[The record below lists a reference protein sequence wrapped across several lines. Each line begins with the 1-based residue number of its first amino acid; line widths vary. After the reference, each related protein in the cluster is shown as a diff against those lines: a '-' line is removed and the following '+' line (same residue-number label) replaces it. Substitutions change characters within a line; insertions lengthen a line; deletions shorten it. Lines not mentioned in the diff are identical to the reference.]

1 MDNKQYKEALNL
13 FDKQSK
19 SPRDVIIYMGIKACI
34 HLKEYQRIIEI
45 EQKLSPAALN
55 NPYIQTI
62 LIQFYMQNHDI
73 KNAYRLFS
81 IINNKSNH
89 MYATMFKGLISNKM
103 PEKVLDLYEKM
114 NIKANP
120 ATLTT
125 LFSACSKVENDRA
138 RNIGKGS
145 LYKMPNNYYNNN
157 ILLTSAINMLM
168 KFNDIQ
174 NAENLFKMIKN
185 KDIITYGSMMKGY
198 SENKEYDKVLD
209 LFEQMSLK
217 PDRVIAVLVF
227 NASAQLMNDRAK
239 QIGRQLLYQMP
250 KHFHSDTV
258 VLTSVI
264 DMLMKFNDVTTAE
277 HYFKMIKKKDIV
289 TYSVLMNGYNINH
302 EPLKCLQLLDEIKQ
316 HNLIP
321 DEVVWIILI
330 GACAQLSMLSKC
342 QLIFDQIPSHLFNKK
357 YIQNSLI
364 HMWGKAGSVENAQKI
379 FQLVDNPNAITYSAM
394 INAYGLNR
402 MGLEAIELYR
412 NIPCH
417 LRDEVTYICV
427 LNACS
432 HSALL
437 DDAYSIFNE
446 IPQKNEQIITTMI
459 DCVSRL
465 YLFDEAQKL
474 IEDYEKLNPP
484 SSAMYMTILSGTR
497 NSRQHILSK
506 QIYDRMKI
514 LFPNQKD
521 SLISGSILLSNI
533 YLSLGDY
540 QEAEN
545 IRLNRI
551 KQLGT
556 KVKSGTSWTEV
567 NGDIVEFKAN
577 DHSHPQYKQ
586 IYAQSKH
593 ISDTL
598 IKYDPSW
605 ISCPLR
611 KDETIESFLSSHSER
626 LAIAYHFIQQKE
638 PSFIQITNNLR
649 MCGDCHRATK
659 LISKIWQCEIIVR
672 DTNCIHHFSSDGTC
686 SCQDHF

>member
-1 MDNKQYKEALNL
+1 
-13 FDKQSK
+13 
-19 SPRDVIIYMGIKACI
+19 
-34 HLKEYQRIIEI
+34 
-45 EQKLSPAALN
+45 
-55 NPYIQTI
+55 
-62 LIQFYMQNHDI
+62 
-73 KNAYRLFS
+73 
-81 IINNKSNH
+81 
-89 MYATMFKGLISNKM
+89 M
-103 PEKVLDLYEKM
+103 PENVLDLYEKM

-125 LFSACSKVENDRA
+125 LFSACSKVANDRA
-138 RNIGKGS
+138 KNIGKES
-145 LYKMPNNYYNNN
+145 LQKMPNDYYNNN

-174 NAENLFKMIKN
+174 NAEKLFGMIKN

-198 SENKEYDKVLD
+198 MENKEYDKVLD
-209 LFEQMSLK
+209 LFEQMPLK
-217 PDRVIAVLVF
+217 SDHIIAVLVF

-250 KHFHSDTV
+250 KHFHGDTV

-277 HYFKMIKKKDIV
+277 HYFKMIKKKDV
-289 TYSVLMNGYNINH
+289 VAYSVLMNGYNINN

-330 GACAQLSMLSKC
+330 GACAQLSIRSKC
-342 QLIFDQIPSHLFNKK
+342 QLILDQIPSHLFNKK

-379 FQLVDNPNAITYSAM
+379 FQLVDNPDSITYSEM

-412 NIPCH
+412 NMPCH
-417 LRDEVTYICV
+417 LHDEVTYICV

-459 DCVSRL
+459 DCLSRL

-474 IEDYEKLNPP
+474 IEEYEKSNPP

-533 YLSLGDY
+533 YSSLGDH

-577 DHSHPQYKQ
+577 DRSHPQSKQ

-605 ISCPLR
+605 KSCPLR
-611 KDETIESFLSSHSER
+611 KDETIESVLSSHSER
-626 LAIAYHFIQQKE
+626 LAIAYHFTQQKE

-659 LISKIWQCEIIVR
+659 LIAKIWQCEIIVR
-672 DTNCIHHFSSDGTC
+672 DTNCIHHFSSDGIC

>member
-1 MDNKQYKEALNL
+1 
-13 FDKQSK
+13 
-19 SPRDVIIYMGIKACI
+19 
-34 HLKEYQRIIEI
+34 
-45 EQKLSPAALN
+45 
-55 NPYIQTI
+55 
-62 LIQFYMQNHDI
+62 
-73 KNAYRLFS
+73 
-81 IINNKSNH
+81 
-89 MYATMFKGLISNKM
+89 M
-103 PEKVLDLYEKM
+103 PENVLDLYEKM

-120 ATLTT
+120 ATLTV
-125 LFSACSKVENDRA
+125 LFSACSKGANDRA
-138 RNIGKGS
+138 KNIGKES
-145 LYKMPNNYYNNN
+145 LQKMPNDYYNNN

-174 NAENLFKMIKN
+174 SAEKLFKMIKN

-198 SENKEYDKVLD
+198 TENKEYDKVLD
-209 LFEQMSLK
+209 LFEQMPLK
-217 PDRVIAVLVF
+217 PDHIIGVLVF
-227 NASAQLMNDRAK
+227 NASAQLLHDRAK
-239 QIGRQLLYQMP
+239 QIGRQLLYQVP

-277 HYFKMIKKKDIV
+277 HYFKMIKKKDV
-289 TYSVLMNGYNINH
+289 VAYSVLMNGYNINN

-330 GACAQLSMLSKC
+330 GACAQLSIRSKC
-342 QLIFDQIPSHLFNKK
+342 QLIFDQIPSHLINKK

-379 FQLVDNPNAITYSAM
+379 FQLVDNPDAITYSAM

-459 DCVSRL
+459 DCLSRL

-474 IEDYEKLNPP
+474 IEDYEKSYPP
-484 SSAMYMTILSGTR
+484 SSAMYMAILSGTR

-533 YLSLGDY
+533 YLSLGDH

-551 KQLGT
+551 EQLGT

-577 DHSHPQYKQ
+577 DRSHSRSKE

-605 ISCPLR
+605 KSCPLR
-611 KDETIESFLSSHSER
+611 KDETIESVLSSHSER

-659 LISKIWQCEIIVR
+659 LITKIWQCEIIVR
-672 DTNCIHHFSSDGTC
+672 DANCIHHFSPDGTC
-686 SCQDHF
+686 SCRDHF